1 MTKTTS
7 RLPLL
12 AAAAAL
18 AMLMA
23 DIASAHQHRD
33 HTTVPGNSSVG
44 STTLQVTGGGTG
56 DAEMEHRDM
65 GGIGAPGAVQDVGH
79 VLGGT
84 GNAEM
89 DHAAMGAI
97 QGSSGWAAVGP
108 TAGGGTGEA
117 DILRAPGVGA
127 PRT

>member
-12 AAAAAL
+12 AAAGAL
-18 AMLMA
+18 AMLTTS
-23 DIASAHQHRD
+23 IASAHQRRD
-33 HTTVPGNSSVG
+33 QSMVPSDLGTGPAALNVI
-44 STTLQVTGGGTG
+44 GGGTG

-97 QGSSGWAAVGP
+97 QGSSGWAALGS
-108 TAGGGTGEA
+108 TTGGGTGEA
-117 DILRAPGVGA
+117 DIMRAPGVDA
-127 PRT
+127 PRS